1 MCSCCDEK
9 SASKDLI
16 QQENAADFSPGRWRQ
31 AYVVQIDVMALTETG
46 DYSS

>member
-1 MCSCCDEK
+1 MK
-9 SASKDLI
+9 NLHRKII